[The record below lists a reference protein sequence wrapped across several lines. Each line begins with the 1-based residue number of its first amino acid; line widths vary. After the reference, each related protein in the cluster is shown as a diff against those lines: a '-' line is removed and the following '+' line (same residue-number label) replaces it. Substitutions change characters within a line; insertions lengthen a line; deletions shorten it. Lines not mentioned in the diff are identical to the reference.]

1 MKGEMSKAK
10 GGSKSPGRT
19 LSKAGAEKV
28 SRPDTSNR
36 GGIKST
42 EKRIN
47 NRNPQYRKGG
57 E

>member
-19 LSKAGAEKV
+19 LGKAGAEKL
-28 SRPDTSNR
+28 SRPDKSNR
-36 GGIKST
+36 GGISST